1 MVRPASRCVL
11 EPGYFAVPGFEVRV
25 GSHPA
30 ETSLPRHEHEL
41 PTICCV
47 DHGRFVEHYAGK
59 SVSCDPRMV
68 KVTPAGEPHW
78 NRFDTVDTL
87 GLRIDVDDTRFG
99 DAPALQRLLH
109 ERNFF
114 QAGAFDGLARRL
126 ITEITAPDECAAVA
140 AEALL
145 LELLVQ
151 LARMPQHPRVRRA
164 QWLRR
169 ADELVHERF
178 AGSLSVSSVAAAVD
192 VHPATLAREYRNTF
206 GCSVGERIRGLRL
219 AAAARALEEGTHEL
233 SRVALDAGFYDQSH
247 FSRAFRRR
255 FGVTPLQYRR
265 RFLD

>member
-151 LARMPQHPRVRRA
+151 LGPCQRM
-164 QWLRR
+164 
-169 ADELVHERF
+169 
-178 AGSLSVSSVAAAVD
+178 SSVSSKRAASVRSVARVLNRRACSRASPSTESGNRSMAPCRFSSAAAVRG
-192 VHPATLAREYRNTF
+192 PIPGMPGKPSAASPTRAR
-206 GCSVGERIRGLRL
+206 
-219 AAAARALEEGTHEL
+219 
-233 SRVALDAGFYDQSH
+233 
-247 FSRAFRRR
+247 
-255 FGVTPLQYRR
+255 
-265 RFLD
+265 